1 MVKETKYYDT
11 LGVGPSATADEL
23 KKAYRKLA
31 MKYHPDKNPNEG
43 ERFKAISQAYEVL
56 ADEKKR
62 KIYDEGGEEAIK
74 EGGSGGGGHNPM
86 DIFDMFF
93 GTGRRGRQEGPKKGK
108 DMVHQLS
115 VTLNE
120 LYNGTT
126 RRLALNKNVI
136 CSKCEGYGGK
146 QGSETSCES
155 CEGRGMKVRIQ
166 QIAPGM
172 VQQIQSVCRECE
184 GQGKWIKPQN
194 RCKTCNGK
202 KTVREREILEVH
214 IDKGMEDG
222 QQIRFAGQGDAEPG
236 IEAGDIIIVLD
247 EEKHDKFTRNGMDL
261 QMKMELNLVEA
272 LCGCQKAIETLDK
285 RFLVITLVP
294 GEVIKEGEYKSIIG
308 EGMPHAKNQ
317 FDKGR
322 LIIQFSVTFPSDNWI
337 APDKIEQLEKLLPP
351 RIEAMIPDDHD
362 LCTLQRCDPNAQEGS
377 SGRGGR
383 RRQAYEQDDD
393 DEEDGMGGQRVQCAS
408 Q

>member
-11 LGVGPSATADEL
+11 LGVNPAATADEL

-115 VTLNE
+115 VTLAE
-120 LYNGTT
+120 LYNGAT

-136 CSKCEGYGGK
+136 CSKCEGVGGK
-146 QGSETSCES
+146 TGAETTCES

-166 QIAPGM
+166 QIGPGM

-222 QQIRFAGQGDAEPG
+222 QQIRFGGQGDQEPG

-247 EEKHDKFTRNGMDL
+247 EEKSEQFTRNGLDL
-261 QMKMELNLVEA
+261 TMKMQLSLVEA
-272 LCGCQKAIETLDK
+272 LCGCQKVIETLDK
-285 RFLVITLVP
+285 RFLVITLIP
-294 GEVIKEGEYKSIIG
+294 GEVVKDGDFKYIIN
-308 EGMPHAKNQ
+308 EGMPLTRNP
-317 FDKGR
+317 FEKGK
-322 LIIQFSVTFPSDNWI
+322 LIISFSVAFPTDNWI
-337 APDKIEQLEKLLPP
+337 SHDQIAQLEKLLPP
-351 RIEAMIPDDHD
+351 RVEAMIPDSAEE
-362 LCTLQRCDPNAQEGS
+362 CNLQRCDPDAQEGS
-377 SGRGGR
+377 SGRR
-383 RRQAYEQDDD
+383 RRAAYEEEDDD
-393 DEEDGMGGQRVQCAS
+393 DDGMQGQRVQCAS